1 MTKTLWAIFWTTLYI
16 TYLGGIF
23 PYLMLYLLILSSIRK
38 SRNKEIVGKNLRNYG
53 VPRELRRELKKSYS
67 NTLSLSKMLKLADLQ
82 RTSKGKGFTI
92 KLGSSSD

>member
-38 SRNKEIVGKNLRNYG
+38 TRNKEIVGKNLRKYG
-53 VPRELRRELKKSYS
+53 VPRELRRKLKRSYS
-67 NTLSLSKMLKLADLQ
+67 NTLSLNRMLKLADLQ
-82 RTSKGKGFTI
+82 KITKDGGISI
-92 KLGSSSD
+92 KLGSS